1 MSFSSSLTNDPVGS
15 WQSLDSLWD
24 VQIGGDLDQPA
35 RHRVGVD
42 SIDMRKGQEFRVAGV
57 V

>member
-1 MSFSSSLTNDPVGS
+1 MSFPSSLTNDPVWS

-24 VQIGGDLDQPA
+24 VQIGRDLDQPA

-42 SIDMRKGQEFRVAGV
+42 SVDMRKGQEFRVAGV